1 MYTAPSDGNILQS
14 KLLNMDHFKTV
25 ILQIEIDLTIC
36 NCI

>member
-1 MYTAPSDGNILQS
+1 MYTAQSDGNILQS

-25 ILQIEIDLTIC
+25 ILQIEINLMIY